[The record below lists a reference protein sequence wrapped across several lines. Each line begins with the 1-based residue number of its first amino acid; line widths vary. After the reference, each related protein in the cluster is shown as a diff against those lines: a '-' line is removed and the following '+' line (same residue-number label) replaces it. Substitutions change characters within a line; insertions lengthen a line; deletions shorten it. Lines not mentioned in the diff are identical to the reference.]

1 MKISVSDMFVTE
13 NISLTMFVMENI
25 SLKKLATPPLHP
37 AFFFFFFF
45 FVRVPPQAMG
55 YYWAVQGSWFA

>member
-25 SLKKLATPPLHP
+25 SLKKLATPPPHP
-37 AFFFFFFF
+37 AFFF